1 MRLIFYLFL
10 FTLLHSCREA
20 NSRLEQALQLAGDNK
35 LELQKVLDHY
45 AGDSLKLKAAIFL
58 IENMPGH
65 YSLDGPYLRQLQRV
79 IDSTETPYLMKK
91 VILMQPLRYPRSRQ
105 QLRAEPDLEQVKA
118 DYLIHQIDQ
127 AFRLWTNSPWLED
140 LTLENFL
147 EYLLPYRIGNEPL
160 DYWRD
165 SIDSRLRERLQE
177 AGRYFDNQKHSPY
190 NMAQI
195 VYGHALGLDS
205 GKDNL
210 AGIPFSAKE
219 CVFSSQLQLLAY
231 RMVGIPAAI
240 DHVPYWADMNGFHE
254 WTVVMD
260 TKNKD
265 ILAGQIEMK
274 NAPKVYRRTYS
285 INPIPVPEKDDTFP
299 RSSQPPST
307 GMSPTNTCTPRIL
320 RSPQLSPCRHDTL
333 ISPYSTGENS
343 GSSTGATCNKAKPTF
358 MPWVPTSCIF
368 PSISRRNTSET
379 SPIPSSCEQTG
390 QPSHYVQTRHDD
402 RLSPSLVNILYT
414 TTKCTMA
421 TPLSGQ
427 GFKHRTIQ
435 HSKTP

>member
-45 AGDSLKLKAAIFL
+45 ASDSLKLKAAIFL

-79 IDSTETPYLMKK
+79 IDSTGTPYLMKK
-91 VILMQPLRYPRSRQ
+91 VILMQPLRYPYSRQ

-140 LTLENFL
+140 LTLESFL

-240 DHVPYWADMNGFHE
+240 DHFPYWADLN
-254 WTVVMD
+254 
-260 TKNKD
+260 
-265 ILAGQIEMK
+265 
-274 NAPKVYRRTYS
+274 
-285 INPIPVPEKDDTFP
+285 
-299 RSSQPPST
+299 
-307 GMSPTNTCTPRIL
+307 
-320 RSPQLSPCRHDTL
+320 
-333 ISPYSTGENS
+333 
-343 GSSTGATCNKAKPTF
+343 
-358 MPWVPTSCIF
+358 
-368 PSISRRNTSET
+368 
-379 SPIPSSCEQTG
+379 
-390 QPSHYVQTRHDD
+390 
-402 RLSPSLVNILYT
+402 
-414 TTKCTMA
+414 
-421 TPLSGQ
+421 
-427 GFKHRTIQ
+427 
-435 HSKTP
+435 

>member
-1 MRLIFYLFL
+1 MRLIFYL
-10 FTLLHSCREA
+10 LLVILLYSCREA
-20 NSRLEQALQLAGDNK
+20 TSRLEQTLQLAGDNK

-45 AGDSLKLKAAIFL
+45 ASDSLKLKAAIFL

-79 IDSTETPYLMKK
+79 IDSTGTPYLMKK
-91 VILMQPLRYPRSRQ
+91 VILMQPLRYPYSRQ

-140 LTLENFL
+140 LTLESFL

-260 TKNKD
+260 TQNKD
-265 ILAGQIEMK
+265 ILA
-274 NAPKVYRRTYS
+274 ARFV
-285 INPIPVPEKDDTFP
+285 F
-299 RSSQPPST
+299 
-307 GMSPTNTCTPRIL
+307 
-320 RSPQLSPCRHDTL
+320 L
-333 ISPYSTGENS
+333 II
-343 GSSTGATCNKAKPTF
+343 A
-358 MPWVPTSCIF
+358 
-368 PSISRRNTSET
+368 ET
-379 SPIPSSCEQTG
+379 VT
-390 QPSHYVQTRHDD
+390 
-402 RLSPSLVNILYT
+402 
-414 TTKCTMA
+414 
-421 TPLSGQ
+421 
-427 GFKHRTIQ
+427 
-435 HSKTP
+435 

>member
-1 MRLIFYLFL
+1 MRLIFYLLLVIFL
-10 FTLLHSCREA
+10 YSCREA
-20 NSRLEQALQLAGDNK
+20 TSRLEQTLQLAGDNK

-45 AGDSLKLKAAIFL
+45 ASDSLKLKAAIFL
-58 IENMPGH
+58 IENMLGH
-65 YSLDGPYLRQLQRV
+65 YSLDGPYLRQLQRI
-79 IDSTETPYLMKK
+79 IDSTGTPYLMKK
-91 VILMQPLRYPRSRQ
+91 VILMQPLRYPHSRQ

-140 LTLENFL
+140 LTLESFL

-231 RMVGIPAAI
+231 RMIWRDCVLRIFKSYSPGLFRLGAVCYLPQ
-240 DHVPYWADMNGFHE
+240 MR
-254 WTVVMD
+254 
-260 TKNKD
+260 
-265 ILAGQIEMK
+265 AG
-274 NAPKVYRRTYS
+274 
-285 INPIPVPEKDDTFP
+285 EK
-299 RSSQPPST
+299 
-307 GMSPTNTCTPRIL
+307 C
-320 RSPQLSPCRHDTL
+320 
-333 ISPYSTGENS
+333 
-343 GSSTGATCNKAKPTF
+343 
-358 MPWVPTSCIF
+358 
-368 PSISRRNTSET
+368 
-379 SPIPSSCEQTG
+379 
-390 QPSHYVQTRHDD
+390 
-402 RLSPSLVNILYT
+402 
-414 TTKCTMA
+414 
-421 TPLSGQ
+421 GQ
-427 GFKHRTIQ
+427 GPQKIRMA
-435 HSKTP
+435 S

>member
-1 MRLIFYLFL
+1 
-10 FTLLHSCREA
+10 
-20 NSRLEQALQLAGDNK
+20 
-35 LELQKVLDHY
+35 
-45 AGDSLKLKAAIFL
+45 
-58 IENMPGH
+58 
-65 YSLDGPYLRQLQRV
+65 
-79 IDSTETPYLMKK
+79 
-91 VILMQPLRYPRSRQ
+91 
-105 QLRAEPDLEQVKA
+105 
-118 DYLIHQIDQ
+118 
-127 AFRLWTNSPWLED
+127 
-140 LTLENFL
+140 
-147 EYLLPYRIGNEPL
+147 
-160 DYWRD
+160 
-165 SIDSRLRERLQE
+165 
-177 AGRYFDNQKHSPY
+177 
-190 NMAQI
+190 MAQI

-285 INPIPVPEKDDTFP
+285 INPIPVPEKDEYI
-299 RSSQPPST
+299 PPFF
-307 GMSPTNTCTPRIL
+307 TNPFNRDVTNKYLHTSDITVTATVPV
-320 RSPQLSPCRHDTL
+320 QARHAYL
-333 ISPYSTGENS
+333 AIFTGENS

-379 SPIPSSCEQTG
+379 LPIPSSCGQTG
-390 QPSHYVQTRHDD
+390 QPSHYVPTRHDD
-402 RLSPSLVNILYT
+402 RHSPSLVNILYI